1 MDTRNV
7 DVAIIG
13 AGSAGMNAFRAAS
26 AHTDKVILIEGG
38 AFGTTC
44 ARVGCMPSKLLI
56 AAAESAHAVAEAPR
70 FGVVPGKTTID
81 GTAVMNR
88 VRSERDRFVGFVVD
102 SVMSLPEEQRIRGH
116 ARFLDNHR
124 IQIDDASIIDAKR
137 IVIATGSRPGYPP
150 SFAALG
156 DRLVVND
163 DIFAWT
169 TLPRSVAVFGPGVIG
184 LELGQALSRLGVETF
199 VFGRGGGIG
208 PFTDPLV
215 MDAARRALSEDLYL
229 DPDATV
235 TDMQP
240 VDAGV
245 RIEFIDLDGNQRETI
260 VDYVLAATGR
270 TPNVDNLALERT
282 TLRLDTRGVPNF
294 DPATLRAGNSHIF
307 IAGDVNNDRPLL
319 HEASDEGWIAGDN
332 AGRYPDV
339 RAGLRRSPLG
349 IVFTDPQIAIVGQRY
364 SELPD
369 GNTAIGCVSFEDQ
382 GRSRVMRQNK
392 GLLRLY
398 AEQGTGLFLGSE
410 MIAPRAEHLG
420 HLLAWAHQSGM
431 TIDQMLDMPFYHPVV
446 EEGLRTALRSARAS
460 LQVPPQLSRAA

>member
-38 AFGTTC
+38 AYGTTC

-116 ARFLDNHR
+116 ARFLDDHR
-124 IQIDDASIIDAKR
+124 IQIDGASIIDAKR
-137 IVIATGSRPGYPP
+137 IVIATGSRPGYSP

-169 TLPRSVAVFGPGVIG
+169 TLPQSVAVFGPGVIG

-235 TDMQP
+235 TDMRRA
-240 VDAGV
+240 DAGV
-245 RIEFIDLDGNQRETI
+245 RIEFIDLDGNRRETI

-307 IAGDVNNDRPLL
+307 IAGDVNDDRPLL

-420 HLLAWAHQSGM
+420 HLLAWAHQSGL

-460 LQVPPQLSRAA
+460 LQVTPQLSRAA

>member
-38 AFGTTC
+38 AYGTTC

-245 RIEFIDLDGNQRETI
+245 RIEFIDLHGNQRETI

-369 GNTAIGCVSFEDQ
+369 GNTAIGCVSFQDQ
-382 GRSRVMRQNK
+382 GRSRMMRQNK

-420 HLLAWAHQSGM
+420 HLLSWAHQSGM

-446 EEGLRTALRSARAS
+446 EEGLRTALRSARAN
-460 LQVPPQLSRAA
+460 LKVPPQLSRAA

>member
-26 AHTDKVILIEGG
+26 THTDKVILIEGG
-38 AFGTTC
+38 AYGTTC

-137 IVIATGSRPGYPP
+137 IVSATGSRPGYPP

-307 IAGDVNNDRPLL
+307 IAGDVNDDRPLL

-339 RAGLRRSPLG
+339 RAGLRRSPLS

-392 GLLRLY
+392 GLLRVY

-446 EEGLRTALRSARAS
+446 EEGLRTALRSARAN